1 MLCRPAG
8 RQIHPWQGSLQ
19 RILVRGRGRF
29 RVVVP
34 LQLCDGDAA
43 PEGQTGQEARTETD
57 KTDAFAEVV
66 ACITDFYTVE

>member
-1 MLCRPAG
+1 
-8 RQIHPWQGSLQ
+8 
-19 RILVRGRGRF
+19 VRGRGRF